1 MSSIMNIEQFKQR
14 IRCCRELAIL
24 RPFFGYT
31 HHVFIG
37 EVDETGC
44 YIYHYTASFKSDH
57 SIGKVAKVR
66 LDYENH
72 QRVRRIFNFEKGH
85 RAIIV
90 DRSDYPTNEEGEK
103 NCIKRA
109 QSRLG
114 EENYSFVCN
123 NCESYVNWIFKN
135 DNTSNQIKESLKKQ
149 IIGNVLDGIFSR
161 GIQHPSQQSVH
172 LVVHKKKLK
181 KRGKSVK
188 TKRLQHSIH
197 SSGNDT
203 EFQKCTNDEKSLEF
217 QRNTEIEKVSNCST
231 DAALVK
237 DNKFAEK
244 TNHINPELAKC
255 EESQECSALIGG
267 IGFRKA
273 KEKSKGIEQKNELE
287 IKDSSKFSKTVK
299 VTGSAE
305 FAKGS
310 KSQRRNKFPKQI
322 KTPMGTVKTD
332 FGIGSKLPCVSKVPE
347 ELEVPKGTKLQGGSR
362 FQTDTSF
369 SKGADSKTTRN
380 ANLNGLLKL
389 TKLQTELEFR
399 NNNYSPPVWN
409 QKYQYNSRD
418 RYIRNG
424 PEYSYSL
431 EGPTSLWSPVDFDLI
446 RANMISKYTEFSKG
460 LNYKDSRF
468 NDNRYHSALPSEK
481 LHHVEEKHQS
491 RFQQIDHYK
500 DWMQNS
506 KDPTFIAK
514 NRPVVDANAQQ
525 ILSQSNRN
533 DFKQT
538 LNSKDMVSKSDT
550 KENQYSK
557 EKNVESVEQNQSSPD
572 DNGEEEYKQEA
583 NSTFVADVCSITV
596 LESIFLLRKISH
608 IHNDKHMTKKQKK
621 QSIGREVG
629 SSILGVTCSIIGQSL
644 VPFPELGGWVGG
656 IIGNAV
662 GGLLGGTLSS

>member
-14 IRCCRELAIL
+14 IRCCRELEIL

-37 EVDETGC
+37 EVDEKGC
-44 YIYHYTASFKSDH
+44 NIYHYTAYFKSDH

-85 RAIIV
+85 RVIIV
-90 DRSDYPTNEEGEK
+90 DRSDYPTNEEDEK

-149 IIGNVLDGIFSR
+149 IIGNVLDGIFSS
-161 GIQHPSQQSVH
+161 GIQHPSQQGVH
-172 LVVHKKKLK
+172 LVVHKKQLK
-181 KRGKSVK
+181 KRGKSKK

-197 SSGNDT
+197 SSGNET

-231 DAALVK
+231 DTALVK
-237 DNKFAEK
+237 VNKFAEK
-244 TNHINPELAKC
+244 TNHINPELAKF
-255 EESQECSALIGG
+255 EESQECSTLIEG

-273 KEKSKGIEQKNELE
+273 KEKNKGIEQKNELE

-299 VTGSAE
+299 FTGSAE

-310 KSQRRNKFPKQI
+310 KSQRSNKFRKQI

-362 FQTDTSF
+362 FQTDTS
-369 SKGADSKTTRN
+369 
-380 ANLNGLLKL
+380 NLNGQLKL
-389 TKLQTELEFR
+389 TKFQTELEFR
-399 NNNYSPPVWN
+399 KNHSPPVLN
-409 QKYQYNSRD
+409 QKYPYNSRD
-418 RYIRNG
+418 RYIPNG

-431 EGPTSLWSPVDFDLI
+431 EGPTSLWSPLDFDLI
-446 RANMISKYTEFSKG
+446 RANMISKYTELSKG

-481 LHHVEEKHQS
+481 LHHIEEKHQS

-514 NRPVVDANAQQ
+514 NRPVFDANAQQ

-557 EKNVESVEQNQSSPD
+557 EKIVESDVQNQSSPD
-572 DNGEEEYKQEA
+572 DNRDEEFKQEA

-596 LESIFLLRKISH
+596 LESIFLLWKISH

-629 SSILGVTCSIIGQSL
+629 SSILGVTCSIIGQSV